1 LTHAPFF
8 LAVYVNGFEQ
18 HDGSLKAING
28 SHLFRDHGSCR
39 FFDGPNTHT
48 NHRVEQEWCAG
59 KVHPITGKPLEVEV
73 LAVPRGSVVVMHTH
87 AAHGVSPRKEGSG
100 TSSRGRVCHFKSAHL
115 HRTCP
120 KIHTIMAVVEH
131 DVPMNIST

>member
-1 LTHAPFF
+1 M
-8 LAVYVNGFEQ
+8 NGFEQ

-48 NHRVEQEWCAG
+48 NHKVEQEWCAG

-100 TSSRGRVCHFKSAHL
+100 TSSRGRASVILK
-115 HRTCP
+115 
-120 KIHTIMAVVEH
+120 
-131 DVPMNIST
+131 VPISTERAQRYIRSWLLLSTFQ